1 MKRLTFLL
9 IAIATA
15 GLSQAQT
22 VYSLEDCRR
31 LALSHNKEVLMAQE
45 KVKVANNM
53 KKAAFTQY
61 LPNISANG
69 AYFWNEK
76 NMSLLSEDALLPV
89 GTKMSDGSF
98 GFTASQVNNSWT
110 MVNGSPVPLDA
121 NGKPFNPKTNPEK
134 IQWKQYAYLPKESL
148 EMDMQNVFAG
158 SVMLTQ
164 PIFMGGKIRELNRIA
179 KSTKQIAEAKL
190 DGETSEVIVEADEAY
205 WRIVSLIN
213 KEKLAQSY
221 VSLLQKMDSDLEKS
235 VAFGVATK
243 SDGLSVKV
251 KLNEAEMSLLQ
262 VQNGIALSK
271 MALAQICGL
280 PLEGE
285 YKLADE
291 NLQAQ
296 ETIVSRPF
304 VDMNG
309 AIGKRYEIKALV
321 QAANIAES
329 NRKIAMS
336 RFMPNVGLTAGYLV
350 SNPNMYNGY
359 ENKFGGMWQVGVAVN
374 VPIFHFGDHLY
385 TLRAAEAEKKIAQY
399 KLDEAKEKIE
409 LDISRA
415 SFKISEAGKKARM
428 THSNREKADE
438 NLRYATIGFESGV
451 ISPSVMMEAQTA
463 WLKANSE
470 EIDANIEVKLCEVY
484 LQKATGE
491 LR

>member
-45 KVKVANNM
+45 KVKVADNM

-76 NMSLLSEDALLPV
+76 NMSLLGEDSYLPV
-89 GTKMSDGSF
+89 YATD
-98 GFTASQVNNSWT
+98 A
-110 MVNGSPVPLDA
+110 NGSPFD
-121 NGKPFNPKTNPEK
+121 PKKNPEK
-134 IQWKQYAYLPKESL
+134 ILWKNYAYLPKESL

-158 SVMLTQ
+158 SIMMTQ
-164 PIFMGGKIRELNRIA
+164 PLYLGGKIKELNKIA
-179 KSTKQIAEAKL
+179 KATKQIAEAKL
-190 DGETSEVIVEADEAY
+190 DGETSDVIVEADEAY

-213 KEKLAQSY
+213 KEKLAKSY
-221 VSLLQKMDSDLEKS
+221 VALLERMDSDLEKS
-235 VAFGVATK
+235 IAFGVATK

-285 YKLADE
+285 YKLVDE

-304 VDMNG
+304 IDMNG
-309 AIGKRYEIKALV
+309 AIGKRYEIKALA

-329 NRKIAMS
+329 NRKIALS

-385 TLRAAEAEKKIAQY
+385 TLRAAEVEKKIAQY

-428 THSNREKADE
+428 THSNKEKADE

-484 LQKATGE
+484 LQKAIGE